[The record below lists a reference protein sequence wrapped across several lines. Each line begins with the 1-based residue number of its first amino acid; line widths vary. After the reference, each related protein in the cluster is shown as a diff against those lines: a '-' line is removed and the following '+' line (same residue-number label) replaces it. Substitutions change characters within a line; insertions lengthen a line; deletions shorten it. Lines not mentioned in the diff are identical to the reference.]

1 MLDFMPSIDVPF
13 LCQLQE
19 KPPIFAAGE
28 PHFWTDP
35 HIARQML
42 AVHLDPNNDLAS
54 RQPETIER
62 STSWIIQSLNLKPGD
77 HVLDLG
83 CGPGL
88 YATLLAKAGLQVTGV
103 DFSQNSIDYAISHAR
118 QHGLDVTYRCQ
129 NYLELADE
137 SLYDAVLLIYGDLC
151 PLSPEQR
158 ALLFSNVRRALKLDG
173 RFVFDVSTP
182 HLRQKYGLKNG
193 WYAAQSGF
201 WKPTPH
207 LVLEQGFSYPDDV
220 YLDQYVVIEVDGKF
234 SVYRNWF
241 QDYTLERINA
251 ELNANDFL
259 LESSWSDLMGG
270 PFEPAS
276 EWIGIVC
283 KKCESAEQAW

>member
-1 MLDFMPSIDVPF
+1 MPNSLPPVDISF

-19 KPPIFAAGE
+19 KPQPFTPGE

-35 HIARQML
+35 HIAHQML
-42 AVHLDPNNDLAS
+42 TVHLDPNNDLAS
-54 RQPETIER
+54 RRPEVIES
-62 STSWIIQSLNLKPGD
+62 STSWIVQTLNLKPGD

-88 YATLLAKAGLQVTGV
+88 YAARLAQQGLHVTGM
-103 DFSQNSIDYAISHAR
+103 DFSQNSIDHAVSHAR
-118 QHGLDVTYRCQ
+118 QHGLDITYRCQ
-129 NYLELADE
+129 NYLQLEDE

-158 ALLFSNVRRALKLDG
+158 VQLFSNVRRALKPGG

-182 HLRQKYGLKNG
+182 CLRQKYGLKNG
-193 WYAAQSGF
+193 WYAAHNGF

-207 LVLEQGFSYPDDV
+207 LVLEQGFAYPDDI
-220 YLDQYVVIEVDGKF
+220 YLDQYTVIEDDGKI

-241 QDYTLERINA
+241 QDYTVERIQT
-251 ELNANDFL
+251 ELTANDFL
-259 LESSWSDLMGG
+259 VEGFWSDLAGR
-270 PFEPAS
+270 PFEPDS
-276 EWIGIVC
+276 EWIGLVC
-283 KKCESAEQAW
+283 RCER